1 MAQSNPRYVSTF
13 RAPTEY
19 ELEIERA
26 RRQKALA
33 EALAQQEY
41 QPIEGGVAPI
51 PRAAPL
57 VKALQGY
64 LTARAGRQAEEA
76 ASRAEQLEEE
86 YARRMAGRMEGGY
99 VPPSKEEA
107 ARVFNEGQRT
117 PEQIMAAMPAETTLQ
132 EITPTA
138 RYVKAPEQ
146 ALAMASTGLGA
157 AALKDRP
164 VMAARLAKMLEEP
177 KTAEFGTT
185 PQFDA
190 SGRAFVVNKA
200 GEVRYLDGVT
210 KPEEKGPTSVQEFEY
225 SKTNPEFAKFLEGR
239 TPKTTVDVRY
249 GAPVA
254 GVDAQGNP
262 VYFQPSPTG
271 GAPSIIP
278 GVKPKPEAMGA
289 SESTAALFADRMA
302 EAAPT
307 FDVLAPPTVGATA
320 KGAIPGVGNIMLSPQ
335 NRQFMQ
341 AERNFISAVLRKES
355 GAAISPSE
363 FDEARKLYIPQAG
376 DDPQTLEMKRQTRI
390 NAVRGIS
397 QGAGPAYKMPPLT
410 PPDGVTPTEWAA
422 MTLEERRRFAR

>member
-1 MAQSNPRYVSTF
+1 MAQNKPRTVSTF

-19 ELEIERA
+19 ELALERA

-41 QPIEGGVAPI
+41 VPMEGEVAPI

-64 LTARAGRQAEEA
+64 LTARAGRKAEEA
-76 ASRAEQLEEE
+76 EAEARGMETRAGEQI
-86 YARRMAGRMEGGY
+86 AGRVFGGAP
-99 VPPSKEEA
+99 V
-107 ARVFNEGQRT
+107 RDVNTT
-117 PEQIMAAMPAETTLQ
+117 PDESGLAEVAIQ
-132 EITPTA
+132 SQYRQSP
-138 RYVKAPEQ
+138 Q
-146 ALAMASTGLGA
+146 DALRMASTPQGA
-157 AALKDRP
+157 AALRGNP
-164 VMAARLAKMLEEP
+164 ALAAALEQSMKAPE
-177 KTAEFGTT
+177 AEYGTT
-185 PQFDA
+185 PQYDA
-190 SGRAFVVNKA
+190 QGKAYVINKA
-200 GEVRYLDGVT
+200 GQIRYLDGIT
-210 KPEEKGPTSVQEFEY
+210 RPEGEAPTSFREFKLSQTTPGY
-225 SKTNPEFAKFLEGR
+225 REFIESR
-239 TPKTTVDVRY
+239 TPKTSVDVSY

-262 VYFQPSPTG
+262 IYFQPSRTG

-289 SESTAALFADRMA
+289 NESTAALFADRMA
-302 EAAPT
+302 EAAPI

-320 KGAIPGVGNIMLSPQ
+320 KGAVPGVGNIMLSPQ

-397 QGAGPAYKMPPLT
+397 QGAGPSYKMPPLT
-410 PPDGVTPTEWAA
+410 PPDGVTPAEWAA

>member
-1 MAQSNPRYVSTF
+1 MAQNRPRYVSTF

-19 ELEIERA
+19 ELELERA

-41 QPIEGGVAPI
+41 QPMEGAAAPI

-76 ASRAEQLEEE
+76 ASKAGQMEEE
-86 YARRMAGRMEGGY
+86 YAQRMEGRMSGGRPAVIEAIGEEGPTVLEAKY
-99 VPPSKEEA
+99 RRDPAEA
-107 ARVFNEGQRT
+107 A
-117 PEQIMAAMPAETTLQ
+117 
-132 EITPTA
+132 
-138 RYVKAPEQ
+138 
-146 ALAMASTGLGA
+146 AMASTSIGT
-157 AALKDRP
+157 AALKNRP
-164 VMAARLAKMLEEP
+164 IMAARLAEMMKAPSE
-177 KTAEFGTT
+177 AEYGTT
-185 PQFDA
+185 PQYD
-190 SGRAFVVNKA
+190 SQGKAFVVNKA
-200 GEVRYLDGVT
+200 GQIRYLDGVT
-210 KPEEKGPTSVQEFEY
+210 KPEEEAPTSFREFKLSQTTPGY
-225 SKTNPEFAKFLEGR
+225 REFIESR
-239 TPKTTVDVRY
+239 TPKTNVDVSY

-262 VYFQPSPTG
+262 IYFQPSRTG

-289 SESTAALFADRMA
+289 NESTAALFADRMA
-302 EAAPT
+302 EAAPI

-397 QGAGPAYKMPPLT
+397 QGAGPSYKMPPLT
-410 PPDGVTPTEWAA
+410 PPDGVTPAEWAA

>member
-1 MAQSNPRYVSTF
+1 MAQNKPRTVSTF

-19 ELEIERA
+19 ELALERA

-41 QPIEGGVAPI
+41 VPLEGETAPI

-57 VKALQGY
+57 VKALQSY
-64 LTARAGRQAEEA
+64 MTARAGRKAAEAEA
-76 ASRAEQLEEE
+76 EAKGMETRAGEQI
-86 YARRMAGRMEGGY
+86 AGRVFGGAP
-99 VPPSKEEA
+99 V
-107 ARVFNEGQRT
+107 RDVDTT
-117 PEQIMAAMPAETTLQ
+117 PDESGLAEVAIQ
-132 EITPTA
+132 SQYRQSP
-138 RYVKAPEQ
+138 Q
-146 ALAMASTGLGA
+146 DALRMASTPQGA
-157 AALKDRP
+157 AALRGNP
-164 VMAARLAKMLEEP
+164 ALAAALEQSMKAPE
-177 KTAEFGTT
+177 AEYGTT
-185 PQFDA
+185 PQYDA
-190 SGRAFVVNKA
+190 QGKAYVINKA
-200 GEVRYLDGVT
+200 GQIRYLDGIT
-210 KPEEKGPTSVQEFEY
+210 RPEGEAPTSFREFKLSQTTPGY
-225 SKTNPEFAKFLEGR
+225 REFIESR
-239 TPKTTVDVRY
+239 TPKTSVDVSY

-262 VYFQPSPTG
+262 IYFQPSRTG

-289 SESTAALFADRMA
+289 NESTAALFADRMA
-302 EAAPT
+302 EAAPI

-320 KGAIPGVGNIMLSPQ
+320 KGAVPGVGNTMLSPQ

-397 QGAGPAYKMPPLT
+397 QGAGPSYKMPPLT
-410 PPDGVTPTEWAA
+410 PPDGVTPAEWAA